1 MLQESAREEQ
11 RTKNYYVE
19 VLDLLKTMNYCSFYL
34 ASGHGCLECSQYIK
48 LFAKLPKMCN

>member
-34 ASGHGCLECSQYIK
+34 ASGHGCLECSQYIR